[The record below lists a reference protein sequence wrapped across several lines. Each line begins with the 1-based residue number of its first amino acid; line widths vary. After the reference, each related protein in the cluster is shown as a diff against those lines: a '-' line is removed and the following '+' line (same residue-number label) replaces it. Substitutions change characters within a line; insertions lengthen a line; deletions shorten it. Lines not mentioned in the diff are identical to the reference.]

1 MRMCRPHILLLAL
14 LILVLPAACSEEII
28 ISSTSDYEDY
38 LAVEAMLTDR
48 PDYPQRIL
56 LSKTIPY
63 FAEENRPMVTGA
75 SVMVDDVV
83 FTEQKDGVYVAPTG
97 YCCHPG
103 HVYHLK
109 IQLPDG
115 REFTSENT
123 MPEPGF
129 VLNDIDYAY
138 LGGQEMEMDST
149 WTIGVWGTDHEIL
162 SNYLVN
168 YSVNGLLLP
177 LSLSYVTIDQYFN
190 GSVVKGF
197 PFMFMVQTYYY
208 RGRFGDCFKFL
219 ETGDVITMNV
229 YTLDDDFYRY
239 LISLTMD
246 ALYIPLISPQPS
258 NPLCNI
264 QGDHVVGYFALCPHV
279 DASVVVE
286 DPLRDYFKK
295 SLPFF

>member
-1 MRMCRPHILLLAL
+1 MCRHILLLAL
-14 LILVLPAACSEEII
+14 LILVLPSACSEEII
-28 ISSTSDYEDY
+28 ISSDSDYEDY
-38 LAVEAMLTDR
+38 LAVEALLTDR

-63 FAEENRPMVTGA
+63 FEDMDRPMVKGA

-83 FTEQKDGVYVAPTG
+83 FTEKEDGVYVAPTG
-97 YCCHPG
+97 FCCHTD

-109 IQLPDG
+109 IRLPDG
-115 REFTSENT
+115 REFTSENS

-129 VLNDIDYAY
+129 ELKDIDYAY
-138 LGGQEMEMDST
+138 LGGQEMDMDST
-149 WTIGVWGTDHEIL
+149 WTIGLWGTDRDFY

-168 YSVNGLLLP
+168 YSVNGNLLP
-177 LSLSYVTIDQYFN
+177 LFLSYVTIDYYFS
-190 GSVVKGF
+190 GSVIKGF
-197 PFMFMVQTYYY
+197 PFMFMMQSAIN
-208 RGRFGDCFKFL
+208 RQKFGDCFKFL
-219 ETGDVITMNV
+219 ETGDVITLNI
-229 YTLDDDFYRY
+229 YTIDDTFYRY
-239 LISLTMD
+239 LIALTMD
-246 ALYIPLISPQPS
+246 ALYIPLLSPQPA

-264 QGDHVVGYFALCPHV
+264 KGDHVVGYFAICAHV

>member
-1 MRMCRPHILLLAL
+1 MCRPHILLLAL
-14 LILVLPAACSEEII
+14 LILVLPSACSEEII
-28 ISSTSDYEDY
+28 ISSDSDYEDY
-38 LAVEAMLTDR
+38 LAVEALLTDR

-63 FAEENRPMVTGA
+63 FEDMDRPMVKGA

-83 FTEQKDGVYVAPTG
+83 FTEKEDGVYVAPTG
-97 YCCHPG
+97 FCCHTD

-109 IQLPDG
+109 IRLPDG
-115 REFTSENT
+115 REFTSENS

-129 VLNDIDYAY
+129 ELKDIDYAY
-138 LGGQEMEMDST
+138 LGGQEMDMDST
-149 WTIGVWGTDHEIL
+149 WAIGLWGTDRDFY

-168 YSVNGLLLP
+168 YSVNGNLLP
-177 LSLSYVTIDQYFN
+177 LFLSYVTIDYYFS
-190 GSVVKGF
+190 GSVIKGF
-197 PFMFMVQTYYY
+197 PFMFMMQSAIN
-208 RGRFGDCFKFL
+208 RQKFGDCFKFL
-219 ETGDVITMNV
+219 ETGDVITLNI
-229 YTLDDDFYRY
+229 YTIDDTFYRY
-239 LISLTMD
+239 LIALTMD
-246 ALYIPLISPQPS
+246 ALYIPLLSPQPA

-264 QGDHVVGYFALCPHV
+264 EGDHVVGYFAICAHV

>member
-1 MRMCRPHILLLAL
+1 MCRPHILLLAL
-14 LILVLPAACSEEII
+14 LILVLPSACSEEII
-28 ISSTSDYEDY
+28 ISSDSDYEDY
-38 LAVEAMLTDR
+38 LAVEALLTDR

-63 FAEENRPMVTGA
+63 FEDMDRPMVKGA

-83 FTEQKDGVYVAPTG
+83 FTEKEDGVYVAPTG
-97 YCCHPG
+97 FCCHTD

-109 IQLPDG
+109 IRLPDG
-115 REFTSENT
+115 REFTSENS

-129 VLNDIDYAY
+129 ELKDIDYAY
-138 LGGQEMEMDST
+138 LGGQEMDMDST
-149 WTIGVWGTDHEIL
+149 WTIGLWGTDRDFY

-168 YSVNGLLLP
+168 YSVNGNLLP
-177 LSLSYVTIDQYFN
+177 LFLSYVTIDYYFS
-190 GSVVKGF
+190 GSVIKGF
-197 PFMFMVQTYYY
+197 PFMFMMQSAIN
-208 RGRFGDCFKFL
+208 RQKFGDCFKFL
-219 ETGDVITMNV
+219 ETGDVITLNI
-229 YTLDDDFYRY
+229 YTIDDTFYRY
-239 LISLTMD
+239 LIALTMD
-246 ALYIPLISPQPS
+246 ALYIPLLSPQPA

-264 QGDHVVGYFALCPHV
+264 KGDHVVGYFAICAHV

>member
-1 MRMCRPHILLLAL
+1 MCRPHILLLAL
-14 LILVLPAACSEEII
+14 LILVLPSACSEEII
-28 ISSTSDYEDY
+28 ISSDSDYEDY
-38 LAVEAMLTDR
+38 LAVEALLTDR

-63 FAEENRPMVTGA
+63 FEDMDRPMVKGA

-83 FTEQKDGVYVAPTG
+83 FTEKEDGVYVAPTG
-97 YCCHPG
+97 FCCHTD

-109 IQLPDG
+109 IRLPDG
-115 REFTSENT
+115 REFTSENS

-129 VLNDIDYAY
+129 ELKDIDYAY
-138 LGGQEMEMDST
+138 LGGQEMDMDST
-149 WTIGVWGTDHEIL
+149 WTIGLWGTDRDFY

-168 YSVNGLLLP
+168 YSVNGNLLP
-177 LSLSYVTIDQYFN
+177 LFLSYVTIDYYFS
-190 GSVVKGF
+190 GSVIKGF
-197 PFMFMVQTYYY
+197 PFMFMMQSAIN
-208 RGRFGDCFKFL
+208 RQKFGDCFKFL
-219 ETGDVITMNV
+219 ETGDVITMNI
-229 YTLDDDFYRY
+229 YTIDDTFYRY
-239 LISLTMD
+239 LIALTMD
-246 ALYIPLISPQPS
+246 ALYIPLLSPQPA

-264 QGDHVVGYFALCPHV
+264 KGDHVVGYFAICAHV